1 MKLITPADLHAAAA
15 HAHILDVRLS
25 DDFDCCHIPG
35 AANNCVYEV
44 AFKERLKEHAPDPQ
58 AFICLYGQSDA
69 SHEAPMAAEKL
80 KREGFADV
88 RLLQGGLDAWK
99 QAGLPVE
106 GKGAELPQPL
116 PPQGRKEIDLQESR
130 LEWTGRNLL
139 NKHSGK
145 IALKS
150 GHLTF
155 DKGTVTGGEIV
166 IDMNAI
172 TCDDLQG
179 NPLHDVLIHHL
190 RSDDFFDTDVHPE
203 ARIAICK
210 ALPTAGGTPGSP
222 NLQVQA
228 DLTLKG
234 ITAPVE
240 FTASAGL
247 DDQGRPAAQ
256 AAFAIDRTRW
266 NVLYGSGRFFAR
278 LAGHLVNDLID
289 LQIRLVCKA

>member
-1 MKLITPADLHAAAA
+1 MKLISPADLHAAASQ
-15 HAHILDVRLS
+15 AHILDVRLA
-25 DDFDCCHIPG
+25 DDFECCHIPG

-44 AFKERLKEHAPDPQ
+44 AFHERLKDSSTASPS
-58 AFICLYGQSDA
+58 FICLYGQSEA

-80 KREGFADV
+80 KRAGFADV

-99 QAGLPVE
+99 KADLPVE
-106 GKGAELPQPL
+106 GKGGQQPQPL
-116 PPQGRKEIDLQESR
+116 PPHGRKEIDLQESR

-139 NKHSGK
+139 NKHCGK
-145 IALKS
+145 ISLKS
-150 GHLTF
+150 GHLDF
-155 DKGTVTGGEIV
+155 DHGLVTGGEV
-166 IDMNAI
+166 LIDMTAI

-190 RSDDFFDTDVHPE
+190 RSDDFFDTDLHPE
-203 ARIAICK
+203 ARITIREAK
-210 ALPTAGGTPGSP
+210 PTDGGTPGSP
-222 NLQVQA
+222 NLQVKA

-240 FTASAGL
+240 FTASAGI

-266 NVLYGSGRFFAR
+266 HVLYGSGRFFAR
-278 LAGHLVNDLID
+278 LAGHLVNDLIE
-289 LQIRLVCKA
+289 LQIRLVCKT